1 MFITFNEVYYINK
14 YSFSF
19 ALFNTSISLFSKR
32 LFFICRLRKGLSQVF
47 KSPDSTLVSFRNK
60 TLKGNSLSKTLFTP
74 VELHIGAS
82 QEVLVVKNLP
92 DSAVDIKRQGFDPW
106 VRKIPWRRAWQRT
119 PLLLTGE
126 SHRQRSLVG
135 DRP

>member
-1 MFITFNEVYYINK
+1 MKSIISVNILFLLP
-14 YSFSF
+14 FSTL
-19 ALFNTSISLFSKR
+19 LFPFFSTDSC
-32 LFFICRLRKGLSQVF
+32 ICPVRKGLSQVF
-47 KSPDSTLVSFRNK
+47 KSEPKSPYSTLVSFRNK

-74 VELHIGAS
+74 VELHMGAS
-82 QEVLVVKNLP
+82 QEVLVEKNLP
-92 DSAVDIKRQGFDPW
+92 DSAVDIKGQGFDPW

-119 PLLLTGE
+119 PVFLPGE